1 MNVQIPEG
9 WGEDPLSEFI
19 EAAHYNCIASFVN
32 YSNLPVMKAVKEVDA
47 LFGCIL
53 RILYK
58 PKDEILLPSFV
69 GRSHSAY
76 LNSIQMSTAGQI
88 PEAYAPVRLCLEN
101 ALYGLFIQDDPTIHE
116 EIPAI
121 SKVWLDR
128 GTNNEATKKCR
139 DIFAYGKLRS
149 HLISRDNALGEYTA
163 TLYERTITYGAHPN
177 FYAHA
182 FTSDLSAE
190 KRGVIL
196 YLLPNTDVCKLCIQT
211 AVQAGMCALRIFGLI
226 LQERFVAAGIPE
238 RLQQITKDSHL
249 T

>member
-1 MNVQIPEG
+1 MNAHIPKG
-9 WGEDPLSEFI
+9 WGKDPLSEFI
-19 EAAHYNCIASFVN
+19 EAAYHNCIASFVN

-53 RILYK
+53 RIPYK
-58 PKDEILLPSFV
+58 PKEEILLPSFV

-88 PEAYAPVRLCLEN
+88 PEGYAPVRLCLEN

-116 EIPAI
+116 EIPAR

-139 DIFAYGKLRS
+139 DIFAYGKLRR
-149 HLISRDNALGEYTA
+149 HLISRDNALGECTA

-182 FTSDLSAE
+182 TTSDLST
-190 KRGVIL
+190 KNGVNIQ
-196 YLLPNTDVCKLCIQT
+196 YFLPNTVACKLCIQT
-211 AVQAGMCALRIFGLI
+211 AVQAGMCTLRIFGLI

-238 RLQQITKDSHL
+238 RLKQITKDCHL